1 MALLGAKFRVEA
13 TVIKKLRDAGAIL
26 LGKTNLSEW
35 GMARS
40 QNCSNGWSKLFG
52 QALGGFHGKQDP
64 QGSSS
69 GSAIAASMNLAAG
82 SIGCEVSIERISRY
96 YTDLREDLW

>member
-1 MALLGAKFRVEA
+1 MALLGAKFKSEA
-13 TVIKKLRDAGAIL
+13 TLIKKLRDAGAIL

-40 QNCSNGWSKLFG
+40 PNCANGWSPLFG
-52 QALGGFHGKQDP
+52 QALGGFHENQDP

-82 SIGCEVSIERISRY
+82 SIGCEVRLPR
-96 YTDLREDLW
+96 

>member
-1 MALLGAKFRVEA
+1 MDNTGGSCALAGARYNVES
-13 TVIKKLRDAGAIL
+13 TTITRLREAGAIL

-40 QNCSNGWSKLFG
+40 SMCKSGWSALYG
-52 QALGGFHGKQDP
+52 QAVGGFYESQDP

-69 GSAIAASMNLAAG
+69 GSAIAASLKLA
-82 SIGCEVSIERISRY
+82 SFTIGGEVCASFRVI
-96 YTDLREDLW
+96 